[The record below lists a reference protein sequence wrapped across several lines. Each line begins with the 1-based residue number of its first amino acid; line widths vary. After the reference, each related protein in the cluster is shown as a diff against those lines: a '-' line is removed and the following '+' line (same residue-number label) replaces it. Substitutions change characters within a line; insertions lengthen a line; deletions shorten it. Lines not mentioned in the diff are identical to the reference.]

1 MQLAIDLAFA
11 TKGQTSPNPSVG
23 AIIVNNGKIAG
34 VGTHLKS
41 GEEHA
46 EDLALQMAGN
56 KAKGATLYVTLE
68 PCSHFGK
75 RPPCINFIIESGI
88 KRVVIGSKDKNPLV
102 AGKGI
107 RELQNANIEV
117 ETGILKEKTD
127 QLNQEFNHFIRTNMP
142 FVTLKTAI
150 SLDGKMATSAGESKW
165 ITGEDARRDVHY
177 YRHQHD
183 AILVGVGTIL
193 KDDPLLTTRLPNGG
207 KNPIR
212 IILDHQ
218 LRTPID
224 ARVIQDSSAET
235 WIVTGG
241 NISSKKIRLYEQNH
255 VKIIDMAN
263 GISLL
268 DLLPRLGELGVTSL
282 FVEGGATVNTIFLNS
297 KLVNQM
303 IVYIAPKLIGG
314 SEAPTFF
321 AGEGFQQM
329 KDALNLQLESV
340 ERIGADI
347 KIVAQPIH
355 DKNVEDE

>member
-1 MQLAIDLAFA
+1 MQLAIDLATA

-23 AIIVNNGKIAG
+23 AVIVNNGRIAG

-56 KAKGATLYVTLE
+56 RAKGATLYVTLE

-75 RPPCINFIIESGI
+75 RPPCTNFIIESGI
-88 KRVVIGSKDKNPLV
+88 KRVVVGSKDINPLV

-107 RELQNANIEV
+107 QELRNANIEV
-117 ETGILKEKTD
+117 ETGILKEKSE
-127 QLNQEFNHFIRTNMP
+127 QLNREFNHFVKTNKP
-142 FVTLKTAI
+142 YVTLKTAI
-150 SLDGKMATSAGESKW
+150 SLDGKMATSSGESKW

-183 AILVGVGTIL
+183 AILVGIGTIL

-212 IILDHQ
+212 IILDHE

-224 ARVIQDSSAET
+224 ARVIQDRSAET

-241 NISSKKIRLYEQNH
+241 NISCEKIRLYEQND
-255 VKIIDMAN
+255 VKIIDMPN
-263 GISLL
+263 GIRLP

-282 FVEGGATVNTIFLNS
+282 LVEGGAIVNTSFLNS
-297 KLVNQM
+297 RLVNQ
-303 IVYIAPKLIGG
+303 IIIYIAPKLIGG

-321 AGEGFQQM
+321 AGEGFQKMQE
-329 KDALNLQLESV
+329 ALDLDIQSV

-347 KIVAQPIH
+347 KIIAKPIH
-355 DKNVEDE
+355 NKNVKDE